1 MTYLSRVPVVVR
13 SVFANRAIRRVQ
25 LAFVAFN
32 AGEWGAWI
40 AMLVY
45 AYERGG
51 STTAGLVALAQLTPA
66 ALFAPVAARLG
77 DRRPPGRVL
86 ALGYVVQALALGA
99 TATTLIADGPALL
112 AYGLAAVGATAVTVT
127 RPAQAAL
134 LPSLAR
140 TPDELTA
147 TNVVAGWSES
157 ISMLAAPALAGALLA
172 WHGAGAV
179 FAVMSV
185 LLVSAALVVA
195 PITGATPAPGP
206 DDDVSAFRLLLDEPN
221 ARLLVGVLGAQYLVI
236 GALDVLFV
244 VLAVSVLGRDG
255 SVAGYLN
262 AAFGAGGVVAIVITI
277 ALVGRARL
285 VPPLLAGVAAW
296 SLAFVALGAR
306 PSLAASFLLL
316 ALAGA
321 GRALLDV
328 AGRTLLQRTAPA
340 DLLARIFGVL
350 EGISMAGL
358 AVGAVI
364 APALVH
370 TVGARGAF
378 ICAAAIL
385 PLVLAVSYARM
396 GALDRHATAPVVEI
410 ALLRS
415 TQLFSPLGAPELEAL
430 ARSLRPVAV
439 EAGTDVVREGETG
452 FDYFVIADGE
462 LSVSVAGTLR
472 RGDGF
477 GEVALLAGVPRTA
490 TVTALTDARLY
501 ALGKEDFV
509 AAVTGHPVS
518 RREADRLLQER
529 LPGRLVAT
537 ATKD

>member
-1 MTYLSRVPVVVR
+1 MAYLAQVPVVVG
-13 SVFANRAIRRVQ
+13 SVLANRDIRRVQ

-32 AGEWGAWI
+32 AGEWGVWI

-51 STTAGLVALAQLTPA
+51 STTAGLVALAQLVPA
-66 ALFAPVAARLG
+66 SLFAPLAARLA
-77 DRRPPGRVL
+77 DRRRPGRVL
-86 ALGYVVQALALGA
+86 AGGYFVQAAALGA
-99 TATTLIADGPALL
+99 TAAMLIASGPPVL
-112 AYGLAAVGATAVTVT
+112 AYALAAVAATAVTVT

-147 TNVVAGWSES
+147 TNVVGGWSES
-157 ISMLAAPALAGALLA
+157 ISMLAAPALAGVLLA

-185 LLVSAALVVA
+185 VLLCAALLVAPVA
-195 PITGATPAPGP
+195 GTAPAPA
-206 DDDVSAFRLLLDEPN
+206 DDNAGAFRLLFHLPN

-244 VLAVSVLGRDG
+244 VLAVSVLDHDG

-262 AAFGAGGVVAIVITI
+262 AAFGAGGVVGIVVTV
-277 ALVGRARL
+277 ALVGRSRL
-285 VPPLLAGVAAW
+285 VPPLVAGVVAW
-296 SLAFVALGAR
+296 SAAFVVLAAR
-306 PSLAASFLLL
+306 PSLVAALVLL
-316 ALAGA
+316 ACAGA
-321 GRALLDV
+321 GRSLLDV
-328 AGRTLLQRTAPA
+328 AGRTLLQRTVPA
-340 DLLARIFGVL
+340 DVLARMFGVL

-358 AVGAVI
+358 AIGAVL
-364 APALVH
+364 APVLVH
-370 TVGARGAF
+370 TLGARAAF
-378 ICAAAIL
+378 VCAAGIL
-385 PLVLAVSYARM
+385 PLVLAASLARLRT
-396 GALDRHATAPVVEI
+396 LDRQATAPVVEI

-430 ARSLRPVAV
+430 ARSLRPLEVK
-439 EAGTDVVREGETG
+439 AGTDVVLEGEPG

-490 TVTALTDARLY
+490 TVTAQTDARLY
-501 ALGKEDFV
+501 ALGKDDFV
-509 AAVTGHPVS
+509 AAVTGHPVA
-518 RREADRLLQER
+518 RREADRLVRER
-529 LPGRLVAT
+529 LPAPVVAG

>member
-1 MTYLSRVPVVVR
+1 MGYLAQVPVVVG
-13 SVFANRAIRRVQ
+13 SVLANRDIRRVQ

-32 AGEWGAWI
+32 AGEWGVWI

-51 STTAGLVALAQLTPA
+51 ATTAGLVALAQLVPA
-66 ALFAPVAARLG
+66 SLFAPLAARLA
-77 DRRPPGRVL
+77 DRRRPGRVL
-86 ALGYVVQALALGA
+86 AAGYFLQAAALGA
-99 TATTLIADGPALL
+99 TAALLIASGPPVL
-112 AYGLAAVGATAVTVT
+112 AYALAAVAATAVTVT

-147 TNVVAGWSES
+147 TNVVGGWSES
-157 ISMLAAPALAGALLA
+157 ISMLAAPALAGVLLA

-185 LLVSAALVVA
+185 VLLCAALLVARVA
-195 PITGATPAPGP
+195 GTAPAPA
-206 DDDVSAFRLLLDEPN
+206 DDNAGAFRLLFHLPN

-244 VLAVSVLGRDG
+244 VLAVSVLGHDG

-262 AAFGAGGVVAIVITI
+262 AAFGAGGVAGVVVTV
-277 ALVGRARL
+277 ALVGRSRL
-285 VPPLLAGVAAW
+285 VPPLVAGVVAW
-296 SLAFVALGAR
+296 SAAFVVLGAR
-306 PSLAASFLLL
+306 PSLAAALVLL
-316 ALAGA
+316 ACAGA
-321 GRALLDV
+321 GRSLLDV
-328 AGRTLLQRTAPA
+328 AGRTLLQRTVPA
-340 DLLARIFGVL
+340 DVLARMFGVL

-358 AVGAVI
+358 AVGAVL
-364 APALVH
+364 APVLVH
-370 TVGARGAF
+370 TVGARAAF
-378 ICAAAIL
+378 VCAAGIL
-385 PLVLAVSYARM
+385 PLVLAASLARLRT
-396 GALDRHATAPVVEI
+396 LDRQATAPVVEI

-430 ARSLRPVAV
+430 ARSLRPLEVK
-439 EAGTDVVREGETG
+439 AGTDVVREGEPG

-462 LSVSVAGTLR
+462 LSVSVAGMLR

-490 TVTALTDARLY
+490 TVTAQTDARLY
-501 ALGKEDFV
+501 ALGKDDFV
-509 AAVTGHPVS
+509 AAVTGHPVA
-518 RREADRLLQER
+518 RREADRLVSER
-529 LPGRLVAT
+529 LPAPVVAG

>member
-1 MTYLSRVPVVVR
+1 MTYFAQVPVVVG
-13 SVFANRAIRRVQ
+13 SVFGNRPIRRIQ

-32 AGEWGAWI
+32 AGEWGVWI

-45 AYERGG
+45 AYDRGG
-51 STTAGLVALAQLTPA
+51 STTAGLVALAQLVPA
-66 ALFAPVAARLG
+66 ALFAPVAAGLG

-86 ALGYVVQALALGA
+86 ALGYLAQGVALGA
-99 TATTLIADGPALL
+99 TATTLLAGGPPLL
-112 AYGLAAVGATAVTVT
+112 AYALAAVAATAVTIT

-147 TNVVAGWSES
+147 TNVVSGWNES
-157 ISMLAAPALAGALLA
+157 LSMLFAPALAGLLLA

-179 FAVMSV
+179 FAVMAV
-185 LLVSAALVVA
+185 LVLGAAALVAPVA
-195 PITGATPAPGP
+195 GTAPQATGGDAGAL
-206 DDDVSAFRLLLDEPN
+206 RLFLDEPN
-221 ARLLVGVLGAQYLVI
+221 ARLLVCVLGAQYLVI

-262 AAFGAGGVVAIVITI
+262 AAFGAGGVAGIVLTV

-285 VPPLLAGVAAW
+285 VPPLLVGVAAW
-296 SLAFVALGAR
+296 TAAFLALGAR
-306 PSLAASFLLL
+306 PSLAGAFVFL
-316 ALAGA
+316 AAAGA

-328 AGRTLLQRTAPA
+328 AGRTLLQRVVPA
-340 DLLARIFGVL
+340 DVLARIFGVL
-350 EGISMAGL
+350 EGVSMAGL
-358 AVGAVI
+358 ATGAVL
-364 APALVH
+364 APVLVH

-378 ICAAAIL
+378 VCAAAIM
-385 PLVLAVSYARM
+385 PLALAATFARM
-396 GALDRHATAPVVEI
+396 WALDRHATAPVVEI

-430 ARSLRPVAV
+430 ARSLRPLEVT
-439 EAGTDVVREGETG
+439 AGTDVVRAGEPG
-452 FDYFVIADGE
+452 FEYYVIVDGE

-490 TVTALTDARLY
+490 TVTAVTDARLY
-501 ALGKEDFV
+501 VLGKDDFV

-518 RREADRLLQER
+518 RREAARLVSER
-529 LPGRLVAT
+529 LPDAVTPA
-537 ATKD
+537 A

>member
-1 MTYLSRVPVVVR
+1 MGYLAQVPVVVG
-13 SVFANRAIRRVQ
+13 SVLANRDIRRVQ

-32 AGEWGAWI
+32 AGEWGVWI

-51 STTAGLVALAQLTPA
+51 STTAGLVALAQLVPA
-66 ALFAPVAARLG
+66 SLFAPLAARLA
-77 DRRPPGRVL
+77 DRRRPGRVL
-86 ALGYVVQALALGA
+86 AAGYFLQAAALGA
-99 TATTLIADGPALL
+99 TAALLIASGPPVL
-112 AYGLAAVGATAVTVT
+112 AYALAAVAATAVTVT

-147 TNVVAGWSES
+147 TNVVGGWSES
-157 ISMLAAPALAGALLA
+157 ISMLAAPALAGVLLA

-185 LLVSAALVVA
+185 VLLCAALLVARVA
-195 PITGATPAPGP
+195 GTAPAPA
-206 DDDVSAFRLLLDEPN
+206 DDNAGAFRLLFHLPN

-244 VLAVSVLGRDG
+244 VLAVSVLGHDG

-262 AAFGAGGVVAIVITI
+262 AAFGAGGVAGIVVTV
-277 ALVGRARL
+277 ALVGRSRL
-285 VPPLLAGVAAW
+285 VPPLVAGVVAW
-296 SLAFVALGAR
+296 SAAFVVLGAR
-306 PSLAASFLLL
+306 PSLAAALVLL
-316 ALAGA
+316 ACAGA
-321 GRALLDV
+321 GRSLLDV
-328 AGRTLLQRTAPA
+328 AGRTLLQRTVPA
-340 DLLARIFGVL
+340 DVLARMFGVL

-358 AVGAVI
+358 AVGAVL
-364 APALVH
+364 APLLVH
-370 TVGARGAF
+370 TVGARAAF
-378 ICAAAIL
+378 VCAAGIL
-385 PLVLAVSYARM
+385 PPVLAASLARLRT
-396 GALDRHATAPVVEI
+396 LDRQATAPVVEI

-430 ARSLRPVAV
+430 ARSLRPLEVK
-439 EAGTDVVREGETG
+439 AGTDVVREGEPG

-462 LSVSVAGTLR
+462 LSVSVAGMLR

-490 TVTALTDARLY
+490 TVTAQTDARLY
-501 ALGKEDFV
+501 ALGKDDFV
-509 AAVTGHPVS
+509 AAVTGHPVA
-518 RREADRLLQER
+518 RREADRLVRER
-529 LPGRLVAT
+529 LPAPVVAG